1 MTSFDSAVR
10 ILRFVHLAILLSIP
24 LYALL
29 GEFAG
34 PSPGA
39 AGDFGFLHKVL
50 LAVTVASFG
59 IFTLMRITMVRP
71 AEDALSRNPDDATAI
86 GRWTTGS
93 IVTYAL
99 SESVAIF
106 GLVVRLLGGNFA
118 QAVPF
123 YAAAFL
129 LLIFVVPRRP

>member
-1 MTSFDSAVR
+1 MTSLDAAVR
-10 ILRFVHLAILLSIP
+10 ILHFVHVAILLSIP

-29 GEFAG
+29 GEVAG
-34 PSPGA
+34 PSPR
-39 AGDFGFLHKVL
+39 DLGFLHKAL

-59 IFTLMRITMVRP
+59 LFTVFRITMVRP
-71 AEDALSRNPDDATAI
+71 AEEVLGRNPEDTSAL
-86 GRWTTGS
+86 GRWTTGN
-93 IVTYAL
+93 IVTFAL
-99 SESVAIF
+99 IESVALF
-106 GLVVRLLGGNFA
+106 GLVVRLLGGTFA